1 MWHDNCNIYFMK
13 TLIYEHHNTPHHSEL
28 QSGHAQRLAGY
39 ARRTALAINTV
50 DSGPLEP
57 LRFSEQNIV
66 ELTYAALLH
75 DVVNLATEQ
84 ERAATLR
91 LLSKLPWPD
100 QYRSI
105 PAILALLYKKLYSP
119 RGVYEPDSDP
129 VTMMGHILAI
139 AHIFDHITTSDDYAR
154 NAADFDTTALVLHL
168 EAGKKALDQ
177 DIVDLFLSIHA

>member
-1 MWHDNCNIYFMK
+1 MWHDSCNKYIMK
-13 TLIYEHHNTPHHSEL
+13 TLVYEQHNTPHHSEPL
-28 QSGHAQRLAGY
+28 SGHAQRVAGY

-50 DSGPLEP
+50 QSGPLEA

-75 DVVNLATEQ
+75 DVVNLMEEQ
-84 ERAATLR
+84 ERADTLR
-91 LLSKLPWPD
+91 LMSKLPWPD
-100 QYRSI
+100 QYPSI
-105 PAILALLYKKLYSP
+105 PAILAMLHKKLYSR

-139 AHIFDHITTSDDYAR
+139 AHIFDHITTSDDYAHS
-154 NAADFDTTALVLHL
+154 AADFDTTALVLHL

-177 DIVDLFLSIHA
+177 DIVDLFLRIHA